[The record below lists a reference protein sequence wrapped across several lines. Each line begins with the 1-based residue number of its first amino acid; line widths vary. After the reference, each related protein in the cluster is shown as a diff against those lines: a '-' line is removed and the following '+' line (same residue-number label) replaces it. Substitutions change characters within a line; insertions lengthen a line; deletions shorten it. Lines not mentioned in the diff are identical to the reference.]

1 MGRMRVYA
9 LLLWLC
15 VLLVA
20 VTGGNSVPLYM
31 RDKPR
36 SIRGFKN
43 RELSTARGFGKRADS
58 DFAPLD
64 SSQFVDRDRC
74 CFLWQYVCH

>member
-1 MGRMRVYA
+1 MGSIRVYA
-9 LLLWLC
+9 LLLWLFF
-15 VLLVA
+15 LLVT
-20 VTGGNSVPLYM
+20 VTGANSIPLYM

-58 DFAPLD
+58 DFAPLEP
-64 SSQFVDRDRC
+64 SQFFDRERYSV
-74 CFLWQYVCH
+74 LL